1 MEFDTTIE
9 ILRALEDYGVRYA
22 LVGGVAINF
31 QGLARATVDMDLFV
45 AGDEDNI
52 EQLKAALRSLFDD
65 PAIDEIRAED
75 LAGFYPAIQYIPPE
89 GEFHID
95 ILTRLGESFGYEDI
109 ETEAIEIGDVRA
121 RVATP
126 RMLYRMAKD
135 TVRMRDRA
143 DAERLLNRF
152 GPSIEDT
159 GED

>member
-9 ILRALEDYGVRYA
+9 ILRALEDHGVRYA

-45 AGDEDNI
+45 AG
-52 EQLKAALRSLFDD
+52 
-65 PAIDEIRAED
+65 
-75 LAGFYPAIQYIPPE
+75 
-89 GEFHID
+89 EFHID
-95 ILTRLGESFGYEDI
+95 TLTRLGETFGFEDI